1 MNNNEENKQIIK
13 LELFLFLK
21 EFEVQNIFKFI
32 TCGINL
38 DFYSEAITIF
48 KEQNPFFNS
57 YTFEDLNNFFKELF
71 KLNELSFDKNYHPYL
86 ISNERYKNFSSGI
99 YSYKIGN
106 EIEKEIINITFT
118 LSNNVPI
125 VSSILFYTQ
134 YTRIEEIISFYKCL
148 YIT

>member
-57 YTFEDLNNFFKELF
+57 YTFEDLNNFFKE
-71 KLNELSFDKNYHPYL
+71 
-86 ISNERYKNFSSGI
+86 
-99 YSYKIGN
+99 
-106 EIEKEIINITFT
+106 
-118 LSNNVPI
+118 
-125 VSSILFYTQ
+125 
-134 YTRIEEIISFYKCL
+134 
-148 YIT
+148 